1 MNNLTNDNSLNFNK
15 TMCFSKEG
23 NRNFND
29 SNKINYYEDK
39 MDLNSFINPNI
50 NNSSQK
56 AKKCLTFRDKINKN
70 NRNRFLNS
78 SYISID
84 SKNCF
89 TKMNRDFFAEK
100 IKKKFNQ
107 NNESLEKLN
116 KLSNLLKENFIE
128 YLFPKNEN
136 NFFKICLEISK
147 YMKKKELLKKEYLE
161 NYIEYFFKKR
171 VYYKYAVNI
180 TINKTFVSYC
190 GPILCHIFKSLEKYK
205 IKDNESLIKAI
216 NEIKDKKIEILN
228 DFFIYCNV
236 NKVEMENIK
245 KYKFLKNV
253 RKNYILPPELIFFIN
268 IFHLV
273 TKVSIDFD
281 FDGEILTNIE
291 VKLVIIVILG
301 IKYLVKDFKAIKLN
315 LMNRNFLYCVYE
327 IYKLKLLSNE
337 AKANIFF
344 KSNSI
349 LFRKFIYD
357 EKWDFENN
365 FVLEFYKLLRKEKN
379 FYYQNS
385 RPNLNGRLKNVYHK
399 DSLNIKNIYLKISRK
414 SINKDK
420 NVDLEELN
428 EDEDSLKRRK
438 TVSYLKREILRI
450 TNDMKKQETEY
461 YHELVNKCSNIL
473 EIIFISFFVLNNIEN
488 LEKIELIINESY
500 YYESL
505 SYFRNVCGIDIGKS
519 QILDLIY
526 NKLIKMKALH
536 FEINSFDLISFNRI
550 LRIINNNHIL
560 SDLQF
565 SFFSSDCTC
574 FPKAI
579 RKISYQ
585 NIESKLMKINAKQ
598 KYLDFKI
605 EDIFFKNIFP
615 YFERNL
621 NYFFEILQNKKLKI
635 LGINFYIPPSIL
647 NDEKFIIIIFKFILN
662 IILLSIDNKKSN
674 IEELAILS
682 PNLVINGH
690 KYIIFDEFLLNIHRN
705 NKYLQNLSLQI
716 KLYNIINIHKLVTN
730 NLKIIKIGEL
740 DLFSFNNLV
749 ENITKYNFCKNCN
762 LEEISI
768 SLNKIIMKIDNE
780 IKIIIAKLFNIY
792 MKSLKS
798 INLYTN
804 FIITIKEF
812 KDIINLLEN
821 NWIPS
826 YRIIFNNQS
835 NEIIKDNKQLLNKIE
850 YIMRIIYE
858 KHYNENKNDKKK
870 INSDIIDD
878 IVMYLKILFNKRFG
892 KSMDFLMKKKIISKI
907 LRYICISKET
917 IIQFNLDVDSK
928 PQL

>member
-89 TKMNRDFFAEK
+89 TKMNSDFFAEK

-365 FVLEFYKLLRKEKN
+365 FALEFYKLLRKEKN

>member
-89 TKMNRDFFAEK
+89 TKMNSDFFAEK

-621 NYFFEILQNKKLKI
+621 NYFFEILKNKKLKI

>member
-89 TKMNRDFFAEK
+89 TKMNSDFFAEK